1 MHRLFVGLRPP
12 ATIRAGLT
20 ASMGG
25 VAGAR
30 WQSDDQLHL
39 TLRFIGE
46 VERPVAEDIA
56 TVLTGVRAP
65 APMVAIAGV
74 GRFDTALWAAVAP
87 HDALA
92 ALHRKVDQAIV
103 RVGLPPERR
112 AYLPHVTLARLSRT
126 AGASPEVARWCA
138 DHAGLASPAF
148 ALTHMILF
156 ESRLGHEGASYEPVE
171 RYPFG

>member
-12 ATIRAGLT
+12 ATIRAGLL

-25 VAGAR
+25 VPGAR

-56 TVLTGVRAP
+56 AMLAGVRAP
-65 APMVAIAGV
+65 VPTVAIAGV
-74 GRFDTALWAAVAP
+74 GRFDTALWAALTP

-103 RVGLPPERR
+103 RLGLPPERR
-112 AYLPHVTLARLSRT
+112 AYLPHITLARLSRT
-126 AGASPEVARWCA
+126 AGASPEAARWCA
-138 DHAGLASPAF
+138 EHAGLASPDF
-148 ALTHMILF
+148 ALSHLILF
-156 ESRLGHEGASYEPVE
+156 ESRLAREGASYDVIE
-171 RYPFG
+171 RYPLG